1 MAVPWS
7 QLRSERCPVNLDTL
21 LMRGKEGKIDI
32 GVYRKFTH
40 MDRYVQYSS
49 HHPEHVKRGKTSC
62 LFCRSR
68 TMAVGENIQ
77 KEKHHLRMVLRTN
90 GFPEHAIKAA
100 ARPRKGTTQEE
111 QPKYT
116 ICLLYVAG
124 VGEDL
129 RRVCRNLTSGRYS
142 QP

>member
-1 MAVPWS
+1 
-7 QLRSERCPVNLDTL
+7 
-21 LMRGKEGKIDI
+21 
-32 GVYRKFTH
+32 
-40 MDRYVQYSS
+40 
-49 HHPEHVKRGKTSC
+49 
-62 LFCRSR
+62 
-68 TMAVGENIQ
+68 MAVGENIQ

-100 ARPRKGTTQEE
+100 ARPRKGTTQKE

-129 RRVCRNLTSGRYS
+129 RRVCRKFDIWTVFTTMSSLLQQLTKVKDTDPTLKKSCVVYS
-142 QP
+142 CRLA

>member
-1 MAVPWS
+1 MTSAFIGSSRTWT
-7 QLRSERCPVNLDTL
+7 DTCSTPHIIQNR
-21 LMRGKEGKIDI
+21 M
-32 GVYRKFTH
+32 
-40 MDRYVQYSS
+40 
-49 HHPEHVKRGKTSC
+49 TSC

-129 RRVCRNLTSGRYS
+129 RRVCRKFDIWTVFTTMSSLLQQLTKVKDTDLTLKKSCVVYS
-142 QP
+142 CRLA